1 MTGSRETR
9 HLSTQLAALI
19 VLLLLFA
26 LVVSGGGGVSGAVGS
41 PGGARPSAAPSRTLA
56 VLTERGAEVADHAPG
71 RVAFALVLPGGTVVG
86 ERLDMTFASASLSK
100 SLLAVAL
107 LRSPGLVQ
115 DAGALA
121 DGERMVRW
129 SDNAAATR
137 TLHRLGLPAV
147 RAAATAAGMRDFSIG
162 AHWSESRA
170 SARDFARLLLVAP
183 DLVPSRQRERLR
195 RWFVTVTPT
204 QSWGIPEV
212 LRPRGARVLFKG
224 GWRGGLVH
232 QAARVEFRGRTY
244 GFAVLSDRQ
253 PAGLRSAVPTI
264 TRIAS
269 TMLGATRAQAHQR
282 P

>member
-1 MTGSRETR
+1 MTGRRGSE
-9 HLSTQLAALI
+9 HLSTQVAALI

-26 LVVSGGGGVSGAVGS
+26 LVVSGGSGVPGAVGS
-41 PGGARPSAAPSRTLA
+41 PGGARPSVERSRGLKDF
-56 VLTERGAEVADHAPG
+56 VVRGAGVADHAPG
-71 RVAFALVLPGGTVVG
+71 RVAFALALPGGAVVG

-107 LRSPGLVQ
+107 LRSPGLVR
-115 DAGALA
+115 DAEALA
-121 DGERMVRW
+121 DGERMIRW

-137 TLHRLGLPAV
+137 TLQRLGPRAV
-147 RAAATAAGMRDFSIG
+147 RAAATTAGMRDFQIG

-183 DLVPSRQRERLR
+183 DLVPTRQRWRLR
-195 RWFVTVTPT
+195 RWFATVTPS
-204 QSWGIPEV
+204 QSWGIPQV

-232 QAARVEFRGRTY
+232 QAARVEFRGRMY
-244 GFAVLSDRQ
+244 GLAVLTDRQ
-253 PAGLRSAVPTI
+253 PGGLRSGVPTI
-264 TRIAS
+264 TRIAR
-269 TMLGATRAQAHQR
+269 TTLGAARSGARQR